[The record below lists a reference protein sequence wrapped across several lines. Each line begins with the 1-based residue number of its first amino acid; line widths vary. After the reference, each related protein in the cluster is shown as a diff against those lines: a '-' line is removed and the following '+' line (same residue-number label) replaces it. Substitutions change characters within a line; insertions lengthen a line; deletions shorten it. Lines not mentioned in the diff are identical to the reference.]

1 MFNLAADGGTA
12 PAGSQTPGLQTAGSP
27 TSGARLELALAAI
40 EGRLAALDEALRT
53 RDMAGIDLHASELQR
68 RLANAVDPFTR
79 AARSGAVP
87 PEWRVRLAMAG
98 AQVAAQRQS
107 LARATAALDRAI
119 DVLLPAAGSA
129 LYSTHGSPQR
139 AARGAAAQA

>member
-12 PAGSQTPGLQTAGSP
+12 PPGSQTPGLQTAGSP

-79 AARSGAVP
+79 AARSAHTRP
-87 PEWRVRLAMAG
+87 LTSPLPRLASYLSRIHKPPFYEAAG
-98 AQVAAQRQS
+98 FIE
-107 LARATAALDRAI
+107 ARCSDGSINEEQEPAPTCI
-119 DVLLPAAGSA
+119 WTGELPA
-129 LYSTHGSPQR
+129 R
-139 AARGAAAQA
+139 